1 MTATA
6 PTPTRTVHRSGAPLW
21 PPTISYA
28 VLTICGLAVPTAM
41 AGKGPWQSDTALL
54 DFFAHHGAAAHASAF
69 FTFGAAIP
77 LAIVTAVTTTR
88 LRMLGLDVPGR
99 IIAQL
104 GGALASAML
113 AVAGLT
119 TLALTQPHVAESP
132 AAVRAVYGITFAT
145 GGPGFV
151 AFVGLLLLGLSIS
164 SLFGRVLPR
173 WLAWAGV
180 VIAVACELSAFS
192 VAFSDLEFLLPIGRF
207 GSLAWLVVTGF
218 LLPSSRR
225 ELRERRGE
233 VRAVDV
239 S

>member
-1 MTATA
+1 MTASTA
-6 PTPTRTVHRSGAPLW
+6 ARSIHRSGAPLW

-28 VLTICGLAVPTAM
+28 VLTICGLAVPFAM
-41 AGKGPWQSDTALL
+41 AGKGPWQSDSALL

-77 LAIVTAVTTTR
+77 LAVITAVTTTR

-99 IIAQL
+99 IIAQI
-104 GGALASAML
+104 GGVLAAAML
-113 AVAGLT
+113 AIAGLT
-119 TLALTQPHVAESP
+119 TLALTQSHVVDSP
-132 AAVRAVYGITFAT
+132 AAVRAVYGITFAA

-164 SLFGRVLPR
+164 SLSGRVLPG

-180 VIAVACELSAFS
+180 AIGVACEASVFS

-225 ELRERRGE
+225 ELRARRGE

-239 S
+239 G